1 MKDVYLILDFPD
13 VERQGQIAVYK
24 VLPPADSVNPL

>member
-1 MKDVYLILDFPD
+1 MKDVDLILDFPD
-13 VERQGQIAVYK
+13 IERQVQIAVYK